1 MILDTYDHRLI
12 AALEQGLPS
21 VPRPYR
27 EIGERV
33 GLEETQV
40 IERLKALREAGLIS
54 RFGIVVRHHTLGYHA
69 NAMVVWDVPD
79 EEAAALGEL
88 LSALPHVTL
97 CYRRRRAAPH
107 WPYNLFCMIHGHNRD
122 TVEAQ
127 IETLTRECG
136 LNTFPRAV
144 LFSHRR
150 FKQCGA
156 RYAHTAKPE
165 NATLESAAP
174 NRDSQRASRG
184 QQGNVA

>member
-12 AALEQGLPS
+12 AALEQGLPAA
-21 VPRPYR
+21 PRPYR

-40 IERLKALREAGLIS
+40 IERLESMREAGVIS
-54 RFGIVVRHHTLGYHA
+54 RFGIVVRHHRLGYHA

-79 EEAAALGEL
+79 AEAAALGEL
-88 LSALPHVTL
+88 LSALPQVTL

-107 WPYNLFCMIHGHNRD
+107 WPYNLFCMIHGHDQD
-122 TVEAQ
+122 TVKAQ
-127 IETLTRECG
+127 IETLTRDCG
-136 LNTFPRAV
+136 LTAFYRAV

-156 RYAHTAKPE
+156 RYTPSIPE
-165 NATLESAAP
+165 KSAP
-174 NRDSQRASRG
+174 NRDPQRK
-184 QQGNVA
+184 VA